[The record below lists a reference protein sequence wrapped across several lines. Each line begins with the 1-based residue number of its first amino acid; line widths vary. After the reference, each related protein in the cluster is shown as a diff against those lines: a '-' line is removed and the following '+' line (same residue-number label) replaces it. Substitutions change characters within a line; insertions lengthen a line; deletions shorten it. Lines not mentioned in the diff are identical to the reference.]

1 MAKFVGKIGFML
13 SEDRGDGMHIP
24 SPREFSY
31 RGDLLQNNIRRND
44 SAESINDDL
53 SLSNRIS
60 IVANPYAKEHIFEMT
75 YVKFQMPKIGGIWKI
90 ESVEVLEPRIILTL
104 GGVYSGI
111 TADAGNQTEGDSG
124 Q

>member
-24 SPREFSY
+24 TPKEFSY

-60 IVANPYAKEHIFEMT
+60 IVANPYAKEHVSEMT
-75 YVKFQMPKIGGIWKI
+75 YVKFQMPKLGGIWKI
-90 ESVEVLEPRIILTL
+90 ESAEVLEPRIVLTL

>member
-13 SEDRGDGMHIP
+13 SEDRGDGVHIP
-24 SPREFSY
+24 TPREFSY

-60 IVANPYAKEHIFEMT
+60 VVANPYAKEHIFEMT
-75 YVKFQMPKIGGIWKI
+75 YLKFQMPNIGGTWKI
-90 ESVEVLEPRIILTL
+90 ESAEVQEPRIILTL

-111 TADAGNQTEGDSG
+111 TADAGSQVEGDSG

>member
-60 IVANPYAKEHIFEMT
+60 IVANPYAKEHIIEMT